1 MESAAMSKVVPQ
13 SLRRRRLLKGAA
25 TMGALAAAGSPLLAA
40 ARAAAAQASPAGAA
54 QPDPWTR
61 AQDIVQRFAT
71 PLAFPQRDYPI
82 TDFGAK
88 PCKLVKVQGYPT
100 IRKKGELETQAPGSH
115 DSHPAL
121 RAAIAAAH
129 KAGGGRVVIPAGN
142 WYLKGPITLLSNVH
156 VHLKAGAQVLFSAN
170 PADYARDGEYDCGK
184 NGKLVL
190 TRWQG
195 NDCLNFS
202 ALVYARGQKNIA
214 ITGEDWTSVLN
225 GQAGVPFEDGSGS
238 CWWGMNP
245 KAALPGA
252 VHQAVPNPANPASL
266 AEVAPH
272 LDAAARARIQG
283 EGERWR
289 ADGNYL
295 PALSEAG
302 IAPEKRVFGLG
313 HTLRPGMVE
322 FVDCTDVLMQGYLVI
337 NTPMWIHHPV
347 NSRNVHINRVR
358 MDSIGPNSDG
368 VDPESCDTVLVNGCE
383 FNTGDDCIAI
393 KSGKNR
399 DTQYGPTRD
408 MVIQNCVMNSGHGG
422 ITLGSEM
429 AGGIEHVYAQN
440 IEFRNAHWASDP
452 LWTAIRLKTNM
463 NRGGYLRHL
472 YVRDITLPN
481 GVQTT
486 ARPYKPLPGVAFGGK
501 LPSTGGG
508 AVLTIDCDYAPAD
521 DIVRDRPP
529 AVSDVH
535 ISRVRASNVNGP
547 DGAYSCNQVMVVLG
561 PVPGSFNGPAGT
573 PVLPLT
579 DITISDADFGTP
591 RNAAEPWYAYN
602 VKRLKLTNVR
612 IAGKTIN
619 TEINA

>member
-1 MESAAMSKVVPQ
+1 V
-13 SLRRRRLLKGAA
+13 
-25 TMGALAAAGSPLLAA
+25 
-40 ARAAAAQASPAGAA
+40 
-54 QPDPWTR
+54 
-61 AQDIVQRFAT
+61 IV
-71 PLAFPQRDYPI
+71 
-82 TDFGAK
+82 
-88 PCKLVKVQGYPT
+88 
-100 IRKKGELETQAPGSH
+100 
-115 DSHPAL
+115 
-121 RAAIAAAH
+121 
-129 KAGGGRVVIPAGN
+129 PAGN
-142 WYLKGPITLLSNVH
+142 WYLKGPLTLLSNVH
-156 VHLKAGAQVLFSAN
+156 VHLQAGAQLLFSAN
-170 PADYARDGEYDCGK
+170 PADYARDGAYDCGA

-202 ALVYARGQKNIA
+202 PMVYARGQRNIA
-214 ITGEDWTSVLN
+214 VTGADWSSVLN

-245 KAALPGA
+245 KGALPGA
-252 VHQAVPNPANPASL
+252 LHQGLPNPANRASL
-266 AEVAPH
+266 AQLAPQ

-283 EGERWR
+283 DGDGWR
-289 ADGNYL
+289 ADASFL

-302 IAPEKRVFGLG
+302 IAVEKRVFGLG
-313 HTLRPGMVE
+313 HYLRPSMIQ
-322 FVDCTDVLMQGYLVI
+322 FVDCTDVLMQGYMVV
-337 NTPMWIHHPV
+337 NTPMWIHHPL
-347 NSRNVHINRVR
+347 NSRNVHIDRVR

-368 VDPESCDTVLVNGCE
+368 IDPESCDTVLVSGCE

-399 DTQYGPTRD
+399 DTHYGPTRHMLVQD
-408 MVIQNCVMNSGHGG
+408 CVMNSGHGG

-429 AGGIEHVYAQN
+429 SGGIEHIYAQN

-486 ARPYKPLPGVAFGGK
+486 PRPYKPLPGTALGDK
-501 LPSTGGG
+501 APSTGGG

-521 DIVRDRPP
+521 DIVRSRPP

-535 ISRVRASNVNGP
+535 ISRIRAGGAGGV

-561 PVPGSFNGPAGT
+561 PVPGSFNGPPGT
-573 PVLPLT
+573 PLLPLA
-579 DITISDADFGTP
+579 DISITDADFGTP
-591 RNAAEPWYAYN
+591 RNAAEPWFVYN
-602 VKRLKLTNVR
+602 VRRLRLSNVR
-612 IAGKTIN
+612 IAGKVVN
-619 TEINA
+619 TELNA

>member
-1 MESAAMSKVVPQ
+1 MNTVIPHVP
-13 SLRRRRLLKGAA
+13 RRRKVLKSMAAWGAV
-25 TMGALAAAGSPLLAA
+25 AAAAPVHAA
-40 ARAAAAQASPAGAA
+40 ARSAAQA
-54 QPDPWTR
+54 DPWSR
-61 AQDIVQRFAT
+61 AQDIQRRFAT
-71 PLAFPQRDYPI
+71 PLQFPQRDFLV

-88 PCKLVKVQGYPT
+88 SCEVVKVHGYPT
-100 IRKKGELETQAPGSH
+100 IRAKGELETPASGAH
-115 DSHPAL
+115 DSYPAV

-129 KAGGGRVVIPAGN
+129 RAGGGRVVIPAGN
-142 WYLKGPITLLSNVH
+142 WYLKGPVTLLSNVH
-156 VHLKAGAQVLFSAN
+156 VHLKAGAHILFSAN
-170 PADYARDGEYDCGK
+170 PADYARDGDHDCGK
-184 NGKLVL
+184 NGQLVL

-202 ALVYARGQKNIA
+202 PMVYARGQKNIA
-214 ITGEDWTSVLN
+214 LTGEDWTSILD

-245 KAALPGA
+245 KGALPGS

-266 AEVAPH
+266 AELAPH
-272 LDAAARARIQG
+272 LDEAARARIQG
-283 EGERWR
+283 AGEGWR
-289 ADGNYL
+289 ADGSLL

-302 IAPEKRVFGLG
+302 VPPEKRVFGLG
-313 HTLRPGMVE
+313 HYLRPSMIQ
-322 FVDCTDVLMQGYLVI
+322 FIDCTGVLMQGYMVV
-337 NTPMWIHHPV
+337 NTPMWIHHPL
-347 NSRNVHINRVR
+347 NSRNVHIDRVR

-368 VDPESCDTVLVNGCE
+368 IDPESCDTVLVSGCE

-399 DTQYGPTRD
+399 DTQYGPTRN
-408 MVIQNCVMNSGHGG
+408 MLIQDCVMNSGHGG

-429 AGGIEHVYAQN
+429 SAGIEHVYARN

-486 ARPYKPLPGVAFGGK
+486 PRPYKPLPGTLLRGAR
-501 LPSTGGG
+501 PSTGGG

-521 DIVRDRPP
+521 DIVRSRPP
-529 AVSDVH
+529 SVSDVH
-535 ISRVRASNVNGP
+535 ISRLRAGNAKVR
-547 DGAYSCNQVMVVLG
+547 DGAFSCNQVMVVLG
-561 PVPGSFNGPAGT
+561 PVPSSYNGPSGVQ
-573 PVLPLT
+573 VLPLT
-579 DITISDADFGTP
+579 DISITDADFGTP
-591 RNAAEPWYAYN
+591 RDAAEPWFVYN
-602 VKRLKLTNVR
+602 VKRLKLSNVR

-619 TEINA
+619 AELNA

>member
-1 MESAAMSKVVPQ
+1 MNKVVPL
-13 SLRRRRLLKGAA
+13 SPRRRKLLKGAA
-25 TMGALAAAGSPLLAA
+25 AMGAIAAAGVPAKAA
-40 ARAAAAQASPAGAA
+40 MAAAAVA
-54 QPDPWTR
+54 DPWSR
-61 AQDIVQRFAT
+61 AQEIVRRFAT
-71 PLAFPQRDYPI
+71 PLPFPKRDFPI

-88 PCKLVKVQGYPT
+88 PCELATVFGYPT
-100 IRKKGELETQAPGSH
+100 IRKKGELATQAPGSH
-115 DSHPAL
+115 DSHPAV

-156 VHLKAGAQVLFSAN
+156 VHLQAGAHILFSAN
-170 PADYARDGEYDCGK
+170 PADYARDGDYDCGK

-190 TRWQG
+190 SRWQG

-202 ALVYARGQKNIA
+202 PMVYARGQKNIA

-245 KAALPGA
+245 KGALPGA
-252 VHQAVPNPANPASL
+252 VHQSVPNPANPASL
-266 AEVAPH
+266 AEAAPH
-272 LDAAARARIQG
+272 LDEAVRARIQG
-283 EGERWR
+283 SGEGWR
-289 ADGNYL
+289 ADASFL

-302 IAPEKRVFGLG
+302 VPPERRVFGLG
-313 HTLRPGMVE
+313 HYLRPSMVE
-322 FVDCTDVLMQGYLVI
+322 FVDCTGVLMQGYMVV
-337 NTPMWIHHPV
+337 NTPFWIHHPV
-347 NSRNVHINRVR
+347 NSRNVHIKRVR

-368 VDPESCDTVLVNGCE
+368 VDPESCDTVLVEGCE

-399 DTQYGPTRD
+399 DTQYGPTRNV
-408 MVIQNCVMNSGHGG
+408 VIRDCVMNSGHGG

-429 AGGIEHVYAQN
+429 AAGIEHVYAQK

-452 LWTAIRLKTNM
+452 LWTAIRLKSNM

-486 ARPYKPLPGVAFGGK
+486 PRPYKPLPGTAFGGK
-501 LPSTGGG
+501 VPSTGGG
-508 AVLTIDCDYAPAD
+508 AILTIDCDYAPAD
-521 DIVRDRPP
+521 DIVRSRPP
-529 AVSDVH
+529 SVSHVH
-535 ISRVRASNVNGP
+535 ISRVRAGNVSGP
-547 DGAYSCNQVMVVLG
+547 DGAYSCNQVMVLLG
-561 PVPGSFNGPAGT
+561 PVASSYNGPAGT

-579 DITISDADFGTP
+579 DISITDADFGTP
-591 RNAAEPWYAYN
+591 RDAANPWTIYN

-619 TEINA
+619 TELEA

>member
-1 MESAAMSKVVPQ
+1 MEPAAMNKVVPH
-13 SLRRRRLLKGAA
+13 SLRRRKLLKGAA
-25 TMGALAAAGSPLLAA
+25 VGAIAAAGVPAIAIARATVQSAA
-40 ARAAAAQASPAGAA
+40 ATSP
-54 QPDPWTR
+54 QPADPWAR
-61 AQDIVQRFAT
+61 AQDILRRFAT
-71 PLAFPQRDYPI
+71 PLAFPRRDFPI

-88 PCKLVKVQGYPT
+88 PCKLVKVHGYPT

-129 KAGGGRVVIPAGN
+129 KAGGGRVVVPAGN

-156 VHLKAGAQVLFSAN
+156 VHLKAGAQLLFSAH
-170 PADYARDGEYDCGK
+170 PADYARDGEYDCGR

-190 TRWQG
+190 SRWQG

-202 ALVYARGQKNIA
+202 PMVYARGQKNIA

-238 CWWGMNP
+238 CWWGMNR
-245 KAALPGA
+245 KGALPGA
-252 VHQAVPNPANPASL
+252 VHQSVPNPVNPASL
-266 AEVAPH
+266 AHVAPQ
-272 LDAAARARIQG
+272 LDAEAIARIQG
-283 EGERWR
+283 KGDDWR
-289 ADGNYL
+289 ADANYL

-302 IAPEKRVFGLG
+302 VAPEKRIFGLG
-313 HTLRPGMVE
+313 HFLRPSMVE
-322 FVDCTDVLMQGYLVI
+322 FVDCTDVLMQDYLVV
-337 NTPMWIHHPV
+337 NTPFWIHHPV
-347 NSRNVHINRVR
+347 NSRNLHFNRVR

-368 VDPESCDTVLVNGCE
+368 IDPESCDTVLVNGCE

-399 DTQYGPTRD
+399 DTQYGPTRN
-408 MVIQNCVMNSGHGG
+408 VLIQHCVMNSGHGG

-429 AGGIEHVYAQN
+429 AAGIEHVYAQN

-472 YVRDITLPN
+472 YVRDVTLPN

-486 ARPYKPLPGVAFGGK
+486 PRPYKPLPGTAFAGK
-501 LPSTGGG
+501 PPSTGGG

-521 DIVRDRPP
+521 DIVRTRPP

-535 ISRVRASNVNGP
+535 ITRVRASNVNGP
-547 DGAYSCNQVMVVLG
+547 DGAYSCNQIMVVLG
-561 PVPGSFNGPAGT
+561 PVPSSYNGPAGT
-573 PVLPLT
+573 PVLPLS
-579 DITISDADFGTP
+579 DISITDADFGTP
-591 RNAAEPWYAYN
+591 RDAANPWYVYN

-612 IAGKTIN
+612 IAGKTVN
-619 TEINA
+619 TELNA

>member
-1 MESAAMSKVVPQ
+1 MSKEAQHSP
-13 SLRRRRLLKGAA
+13 RRRALLKGAA
-25 TMGALAAAGSPLLAA
+25 TVGALAAAGAPAI
-40 ARAAAAQASPAGAA
+40 AAAAKAA
-54 QPDPWTR
+54 QAPADPWQR
-61 AQDIVQRFAT
+61 AADIQRRFAK
-71 PLAFPQRDYPI
+71 PLPFPKRDFPI

-88 PCKLVKVQGYPT
+88 SCQLVKVQGYPT
-100 IRKKGELETQAPGSH
+100 IRKKGELDSQAPGSH

-121 RAAIAAAH
+121 RAAIEAAH

-156 VHLKAGAQVLFSAN
+156 VHLKASAQVLFSTD
-170 PADYARDGEYDCGK
+170 PKDYARDGDYDCGK

-190 TRWQG
+190 SRWQG

-202 ALVYARGQKNIA
+202 PLVYARGQKNIA
-214 ITGEDWTSVLN
+214 ITGEDWTSILN
-225 GQAGVPFEDGSGS
+225 GQAGVPLEDGSGA
-238 CWWGMNP
+238 CWWSMNP
-245 KAALPGA
+245 KAALPGS
-252 VHQAVPNPANPASL
+252 VHQGVPNPANPASL
-266 AEVAPH
+266 AEVAPQ

-289 ADGNYL
+289 SDERYL

-302 IAPEKRVFGLG
+302 IAPEKRIFGLG
-313 HTLRPGMVE
+313 HTLRPCMVE
-322 FVDCTDVLMQGYLVI
+322 FVDCSDVLMQGYLVI
-337 NTPMWIHHPV
+337 NTPFWIHHPV
-347 NSRNVHINRVR
+347 NSRNVHINKVR

-368 VDPESCDTVLVNGCE
+368 VDPESCDTVLVEGCE

-399 DTQYGPTRD
+399 DTQYGPTRN
-408 MVIQNCVMNSGHGG
+408 MLIQNCVMNSGHGG
-422 ITLGSEM
+422 LTLGSEM
-429 AGGIEHVYAQN
+429 SAGIEHIYAQN

-486 ARPYKPLPGVAFGGK
+486 PRPYKPLPGTQLGSAKV
-501 LPSTGGG
+501 PSTGGG
-508 AVLTIDCDYAPAD
+508 AVLTIDCDYAPSD
-521 DIVRDRPP
+521 DIVRIRPP
-529 AVSDVH
+529 EVSHVH

-547 DGAYSCNQVMVVLG
+547 DGAYSCNQIMVVLG
-561 PVPGSFNGPAGT
+561 PVPSSFNGAAGT
-573 PVLPLT
+573 PVLPLS
-579 DITISDADFGTP
+579 DISITDADFGTP
-591 RNAAEPWYAYN
+591 RNVEEPWFVYN
-602 VKRLKLTNVR
+602 VKRLKLSNVR

-619 TEINA
+619 TELNA

>member
-1 MESAAMSKVVPQ
+1 MSKNVQ
-13 SLRRRRLLKGAA
+13 HSARRRRLLQGA
-25 TMGALAAAGSPLLAA
+25 AAAGALGFASAA
-40 ARAAAAQASPAGAA
+40 SAVAASN
-54 QPDPWTR
+54 PWSR
-61 AQDIVQRFAT
+61 AQDIRHRFAV
-71 PLAFPQRDYPI
+71 PLRFPQRDYLVS
-82 TDFGAK
+82 DFGAR
-88 PCKLVKVQGYPT
+88 PCELAKVHGYPT
-100 IRKKGELETQAPGSH
+100 IRAKGELETQAPGSH
-115 DSHPAL
+115 DSHPAF

-156 VHLKAGAQVLFSAN
+156 VHLQAGAHILFSAN
-170 PADYARDGEYDCGK
+170 PADFARDGDYDCGG

-202 ALVYARGQKNIA
+202 PMVYARGQQNIA
-214 ITGEDWTSVLN
+214 LTGEDWSSILN
-225 GQAGVPFEDGSGS
+225 GQAGVPFEDGGGN

-245 KAALPGA
+245 KGALPGA
-252 VHQAVPNPANPASL
+252 VHQSVPNPANPASL
-266 AEVAPH
+266 AQVAPQ

-283 EGERWR
+283 AGEGWR
-289 ADGNYL
+289 ADASLL

-302 IAPEKRVFGLG
+302 VAPEKRVFGLG
-313 HTLRPGMVE
+313 HFLRPSMIQ
-322 FVDCTDVLMQGYLVI
+322 FVDCTNVLMQGYMVV
-337 NTPMWIHHPV
+337 NTPMWIHHPL
-347 NSRNVHINRVR
+347 NSRNVHIKRVR

-368 VDPESCDTVLVNGCE
+368 IDPEACDTVLVEGCE

-399 DTQYGPTRD
+399 DTQYGPTRN
-408 MVIQNCVMNSGHGG
+408 MLIQDCVMNSGHGG

-429 AGGIEHVYAQN
+429 SAGIEHIYAQD

-472 YVRDITLPN
+472 HVRNITLPN

-486 ARPYKPLPGVAFGGK
+486 PRPYKPLPGNSLGGK

-521 DIVRDRPP
+521 DIVRSRPP
-529 AVSDVH
+529 RVSDVH
-535 ISRVRASNVNGP
+535 LSGIRASNVQGP

-561 PVPGSFNGPAGT
+561 PVAGSYNGPPGT
-573 PVLPLT
+573 PVLPLR
-579 DITISDADFGTP
+579 DISITDADFGTP
-591 RNAAEPWYAYN
+591 RNAADPWFVFNARRI
-602 VKRLKLTNVR
+602 RLANVR

-619 TEINA
+619 TELNA